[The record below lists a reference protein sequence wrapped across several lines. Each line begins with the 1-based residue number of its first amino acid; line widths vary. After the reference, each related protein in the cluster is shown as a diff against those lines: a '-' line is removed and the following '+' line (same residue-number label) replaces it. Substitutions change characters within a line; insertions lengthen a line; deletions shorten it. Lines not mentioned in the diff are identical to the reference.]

1 MALNAPWRA
10 LKGECL
16 RKEKDPAL
24 DFPAPEKP
32 DRNDIYTPIY
42 YYFNV
47 LQRQMRYIK
56 NRKTNLQSNSDCC
69 YMTSQAP

>member
-1 MALNAPWRA
+1 MALKAPWRA

-47 LQRQMRYIK
+47 LQRQMLYI
-56 NRKTNLQSNSDCC
+56 
-69 YMTSQAP
+69 